1 MRNKNNILSANTHRT
16 LWIAALAGSMLAAS
30 QVQAGAFGVP
40 TYGTPGWGRAFAG
53 GSMWKNDPSAAFNN
67 PAAMAFIDHNVAQVS
82 VHHARISLKYKGN
95 VYDNQGNPRSD
106 RDLEFDPAGN
116 PTGNIIDN
124 GPITNDGGQGGFG
137 KALPT
142 SFLVMPINDRL
153 SFGLSQV
160 VPMGA
165 QTTWDGDWKGQDFAV
180 DTKIETVGL
189 TGSLSFKVNDAFA
202 VGGGV
207 IVQHTKGFISQNL
220 DLLAAAGTPSSQL
233 PLGLPPGISDALI
246 RVKVDNTSFGW
257 FAGVA
262 WKPTERDTLGI
273 NYHARIRN
281 KLEGDYN
288 IHADQYS
295 YDLLTNPLFPP
306 VFGDATAIELAFPGL
321 NLNPDGADATSR
333 LDVPASATLDWVHE
347 FNDRFSLGASVTW
360 TQWSSFKELK
370 LESNGNTLVVIP
382 YDYKDTW
389 MYSIGGDYRVTNEL
403 TLRAGVALDQTP
415 TRNSTRD
422 ARIPDGDRT
431 FVSFGGSY
439 RFASEP
445 NLSIDAAY
453 SHQFVDKARLRT
465 VNQDRLGG
473 ASMDGEVKAKG
484 DVFSLSATY
493 KF

>member
-1 MRNKNNILSANTHRT
+1 MRNNNKALPAIPHRALCLAT
-16 LWIAALAGSMLAAS
+16 LAGSLIITS
-30 QVQAGAFGVP
+30 QAHAGAFGVP

-53 GSMWKNDPSAAFNN
+53 GSMWENDPSAAFNN
-67 PAAMAFIDHNVAQVS
+67 PAAMAFINQNIAQVS
-82 VHHARISLKYKGN
+82 VHHARVSLKFKGN
-95 VYDNQGNPRSD
+95 VYDYQGGLRSD
-106 RDLEFDPAGN
+106 RDFERDAAGN
-116 PTGNIIDN
+116 PTGGIIDN
-124 GPITNDGGQGGFG
+124 GAITNDGGQGGF
-137 KALPT
+137 AAVLPT

-165 QTTWDGDWKGQDFAV
+165 RTTWDRDWKGQDFAV
-180 DTKIETVGL
+180 DTKVETVGL
-189 TGSLSFKVNDAFA
+189 TGSLSFKVNDTFA
-202 VGGGV
+202 VGGGI
-207 IVQHTKGFISQNL
+207 IVQNTKGFISQNI
-220 DLLAAAGTPSSQL
+220 DILAAAGTPTSQL
-233 PLGLPPGISDALI
+233 NLPLPSGLSDALI
-246 RVKVDNTSFGW
+246 RIKVDNTSFGW
-257 FAGVA
+257 FTGVA
-262 WKPTERDTLGI
+262 WKPTDRDTLGL

-281 KLEGDYN
+281 KLEGKYSFY
-288 IHADQYS
+288 ADEFSQS
-295 YDLLTNPLFPP
+295 LMDDPF
-306 VFGDATAIELAFPGL
+306 FGSDQTAVEQAFPGL
-321 NLNPDGADATSR
+321 SLNSNGANAKSR

-347 FNDRFSLGASVTW
+347 FNDRLSLGASITW
-360 TQWSSFKELK
+360 TEWSSFKDLK
-370 LESNGNTLVVIP
+370 LKSNGNTLVAIP
-382 YDYKDTW
+382 YNYRDSW
-389 MYSIGGDYRVTNEL
+389 MYAIGGDYRATDQL

-453 SHQFVDKARLRT
+453 SRQFVDKARLRT

-473 ASMDGEVKAKG
+473 ARMDGEVKARG

>member
-1 MRNKNNILSANTHRT
+1 MRNNNKALPAITHRALCLAT
-16 LWIAALAGSMLAAS
+16 LAGSLLITS
-30 QVQAGAFGVP
+30 QAHAGAFGVP

-67 PAAMAFIDHNVAQVS
+67 PAAMAFIDQNIAQVS
-82 VHHARISLKYKGN
+82 VHHARVSLNFKGN
-95 VYDNQGNPRSD
+95 VYDYQGNPRGD
-106 RDLEFDPAGN
+106 REFERDAAGN
-116 PTGNIIDN
+116 PTGGIIDN
-124 GPITNDGGQGGFG
+124 GPITNDGGQGGF
-137 KALPT
+137 AAVLPT

-165 QTTWDGDWKGQDFAV
+165 RTTWDRDWKGQDFAV
-180 DTKIETVGL
+180 DTKVETVGL
-189 TGSLSFKVNDAFA
+189 TGSLSFKVNDTFA

-207 IVQHTKGFISQNL
+207 IVQNTKGFISQNL
-220 DLLAAAGTPSSQL
+220 DVMAAAGTPSSELFL
-233 PLGLPPGISDALI
+233 PYPSGISEALI
-246 RVKVDNTSFGW
+246 RIKVDNTSVGW
-257 FAGVA
+257 FTGVA
-262 WKPTERDTLGI
+262 WKPTDRDTLGL

-281 KLEGDYN
+281 KLEGRYN
-288 IHADQYS
+288 IYADEFS
-295 YDLLTNPLFPP
+295 RFLMEDPF
-306 VFGDATAIELAFPGL
+306 FGSDKTAVEQAFPGL
-321 NLNPDGADATSR
+321 KLFPDGAKAKSR

-347 FNDRFSLGASVTW
+347 FNDRLSLGASITW
-360 TQWSSFKELK
+360 TEWSSFKDLK
-370 LESNGNTLVVIP
+370 LKSNGNTLVAIP
-382 YDYKDTW
+382 YNYRDTW
-389 MYSIGGDYRVTNEL
+389 MYAIGGDYRATDQL

-453 SHQFVDKARLRT
+453 SRQFVDKARLRT
-465 VNQDRLGG
+465 VNQDRLAGTR
-473 ASMDGEVKAKG
+473 MDGEVKARG